1 MPPEATLTTAVRQR
15 RAHRG
20 KRLDMGKLAGLVLG
34 LVIALVGCSAPTP
47 PPPAPLPPPSEPLL
61 PVTHWQALFDET
73 ADAAREQSRQLSRST
88 DSFDFYNLSY
98 HIDANVSMFEAT
110 GEARYADVALELA
123 ENMVASAR
131 PSSSISTSEFQD
143 GYLGWTSQEP
153 DVRGLEVPLFESYA
167 WRYVTRLLRV
177 LRTSPLYADGAYRDR
192 YQKVLEFTETNI
204 FEKWY
209 SRGAADFIYRSRA
222 HMAAHWAYISLDL
235 TQLTTDE
242 SRRAQYREVVDNI
255 DNSLPDHPSSLR
267 GQLRTSHTDPM
278 AFWWSD
284 AWGEMIGPGQ
294 DIAHGNGVISYV
306 VESRDLN
313 AGWTADELDRFSRT
327 LTSFVL
333 GSKRDYPEYVDGSGR
348 GNGWIADGFVKLGRY
363 NPAVQA
369 VLEDYGVQ
377 NSQYHAAMALNAK
390 ILGAGGT

>member
-1 MPPEATLTTAVRQR
+1 MD
-15 RAHRG
+15 G
-20 KRLDMGKLAGLVLG
+20 KSGAGLKLAVFVLG
-34 LVIALVGCSAPTP
+34 LVIAMVGCSAPTP
-47 PPPAPLPPPSEPLL
+47 PSPAPLPPPPRPSEALL

-73 ADAAREQSRQLSRST
+73 ADAAGKQSRRLSRST
-88 DSFDFYNLSY
+88 DSHDFYNLSY
-98 HIDANVSMFEAT
+98 HVDANVSMFEAT
-110 GEARYADVALELA
+110 GEAKYADIALKLT
-123 ENMVASAR
+123 ENMIASAR

-143 GYLGWTSQEP
+143 RYLAWISQES
-153 DVRGLEVPLFESYA
+153 DVRGLEVPLFESYV

-177 LRTSPLYADGAYRDR
+177 LQASPLYADVAYRDR

-204 FEKWY
+204 FEKWH
-209 SRGAADFIYRSRA
+209 SRGADAFIYRSRA
-222 HMAAHWAYISLDL
+222 HMAAHWAYIALDL

-242 SRRAQYREVVDNI
+242 SRRARYREVVDNI
-255 DNSLPDHPSSLR
+255 DNSLPNHPSSLR

-284 AWGEMIGPGQ
+284 VWGEMNGPGQ

-333 GSKRDYPEYVDGSGR
+333 DPEGDYREYVDGSGR

-363 NPAVQA
+363 DPALQA

-390 ILGAGGT
+390 ILGAGGA

>member
-1 MPPEATLTTAVRQR
+1 MPPEATLTT
-15 RAHRG
+15 G
-20 KRLDMGKLAGLVLG
+20 LKLVGLVIG
-34 LVIALVGCSAPTP
+34 LVIAMVGCSAPTP
-47 PPPAPLPPPSEPLL
+47 APPAPLPPPPLPSEPLL

-73 ADAAREQSRQLSRST
+73 ADAVDKRNRPLSRSR
-88 DSFDFYNLSY
+88 DSYDFYNLSY
-98 HIDANVSMFEAT
+98 YIDANVSMFEAT
-110 GEARYADVALELA
+110 GEAKYADVALELA

-131 PSSSISTSEFQD
+131 RSSSIPTSEFQD
-143 GYLGWTSQEP
+143 SYLGWTSQRS

-192 YQKVLEFTETNI
+192 YQKLLSFTETNI

-209 SRGAADFIYRSRA
+209 SRGAEDFIYRSRA
-222 HMAAHWAYISLDL
+222 HMAAHWAYIALDL

-242 SRRAQYREVVDNI
+242 SRRARYREVVDNI
-255 DNSLPDHPSSLR
+255 DNSLPNYPSSLR

-284 AWGEMIGPGQ
+284 VWGEMIGPGQ
-294 DIAHGNGVISYV
+294 DIAHGNGVISYA

-327 LTSFVL
+327 LTSFML
-333 GSKRDYPEYVDGSGR
+333 DPEGDYPEYVDGSGR

-363 NPAVQA
+363 DPAVQV
-369 VLEDYGVQ
+369 VLEDHGVQ

-390 ILGAGGT
+390 ILGAGGP

>member
-1 MPPEATLTTAVRQR
+1 M
-15 RAHRG
+15 
-20 KRLDMGKLAGLVLG
+20 
-34 LVIALVGCSAPTP
+34 
-47 PPPAPLPPPSEPLL
+47 
-61 PVTHWQALFDET
+61 THWQALFDET
-73 ADAAREQSRQLSRST
+73 ADAAGEQSRRLSRST
-88 DSFDFYNLSY
+88 DSYDFYNMSY
-98 HIDANVSMFEAT
+98 YVDANVSMFEAT
-110 GEARYADVALELA
+110 GETKYADVALELA

-143 GYLGWTSQEP
+143 RYLGWTSREP
-153 DVRGLEVPLFESYA
+153 DVRGREVPLFESYA

-177 LRTSPLYADGAYRDR
+177 LRTSPLYANGTYRDR
-192 YQKVLEFTETNI
+192 YQKLLAFTETNM

-209 SRGAADFIYRSRA
+209 SRGAENFIYRSRV

-235 TQLTTDE
+235 SHLTTDE
-242 SRRAQYREVVDNI
+242 ARRARYREVVDNI
-255 DNSLPDHPSSLR
+255 DNSLPNHPSSLR
-267 GQLRTSHTDPM
+267 GQLRTSYTDPM

-284 AWGEMIGPGQ
+284 VWGEMTGSGQ

-333 GSKRDYPEYVDGSGR
+333 DLEGDYRKYVDGSGR

-363 NPAVQA
+363 DPAVQA

-377 NSQYHAAMALNAK
+377 NSQYHAAMALNAN
-390 ILGAGGT
+390 ILGAGGA

>member
-1 MPPEATLTTAVRQR
+1 M
-15 RAHRG
+15 
-20 KRLDMGKLAGLVLG
+20 
-34 LVIALVGCSAPTP
+34 P
-47 PPPAPLPPPSEPLL
+47 PPPLPSEPLL
-61 PVTHWQALFDET
+61 PVTHWQALFDQT
-73 ADAAREQSRQLSRST
+73 ADAVDKQSRPLSRST
-88 DSFDFYNLSY
+88 DSYDFYNLSY
-98 HIDANVSMFEAT
+98 YVDANISMFEAT
-110 GEARYADVALELA
+110 GEAKYADAALELT

-143 GYLGWTSQEP
+143 SYLGWTSQEP
-153 DVRGLEVPLFESYA
+153 DVRGLEVALFESYA

-192 YQKVLEFTETNI
+192 YEKLLAFTETNI

-209 SRGAADFIYRSRA
+209 SRGADDFIYRSRA

-235 TQLTTDE
+235 TQLTIDE
-242 SRRAQYREVVDNI
+242 SRRARYREVVDNI
-255 DNSLPDHPSSLR
+255 DNSLPNHPSSLR
-267 GQLRTSHTDPM
+267 AQLRSSHTDPM

-284 AWGEMIGPGQ
+284 VWGEMTGPGQ

-313 AGWTADELDRFSRT
+313 AGWTADELERFART

-333 GSKRDYPEYVDGSGR
+333 DLEGDYRKYVDGSGR
-348 GNGWIADGFVKLGRY
+348 GNGGIADGFVKLGRY
-363 NPAVQA
+363 DPAVQA

-390 ILGAGGT
+390 ILGAGGG